1 MDEAYATRL
10 LDALNSGPAAI
21 RAHDGLSLLRASQE
35 PGTGR
40 RAALVAGASFPTTPR
55 VEGSGRTVLAAITV
69 RVYRPS
75 WTRPADNG
83 VARIPLACDLLGDR
97 TIARLEVLMIVT
109 VLGKVAVGAWTREP
123 AAR

>member
-1 MDEAYATRL
+1 MAA
-10 LDALNSGPAAI
+10 PA
-21 RAHDGLSLLRASQE
+21 RSSRSW
-35 PGTGR
+35 
-40 RAALVAGASFPTTPR
+40 PTSWAKPA
-55 VEGSGRTVLAAITV
+55 VGDDDDQDHELAAIIV

-109 VLGKVAVGAWTREP
+109 VLSKVAVGAWTREP